1 MYETGPKTEERTFT
15 ELRRRVKAGRVLD
28 GKTLQ
33 LLQNLR
39 FSGRIF
45 IVFHNGNVLKSG
57 YEEGYFSRRLEDRL
71 VP

>member
-1 MYETGPKTEERTFT
+1 MHETGPRTEERTFS
-15 ELRRRVKAGRVLD
+15 ELRRRVKAGHVLD
-28 GKTLQ
+28 GKILQ

-45 IVFHNGNVLKSG
+45 IVLHNGNVLKSG
-57 YEEGYFSRRLEDRL
+57 YEEGYFSRRLDDRL